1 VQLVGEPGDAT
12 TSVKRSMRIA
22 SLGPAP
28 PGGGASLAVFSTLNL
43 LPIARFPWVHRALNG
58 PSRRVL
64 LRAEG
69 QKQADAIV
77 QELEAERAQQHVLQQ
92 RILNLL
98 KKVEIGLGRIA
109 ALHYCS
115 SAYTRFAKRIGASF
129 LKREC
134 DQTLGRVHGPAE
146 DPGGGP

>member
-1 VQLVGEPGDAT
+1 MQLVGEPGDAT

-28 PGGGASLAVFSTLNL
+28 PGGDAPLIVFSTFNR
-43 LPIARFPWVHRALNG
+43 LPMARFPWVHRALNG
-58 PSRRVL
+58 PSWRVL

-69 QKQADAIV
+69 QKQSDAIV

-98 KKVEIGLGRIA
+98 KKVEIGLGRIV
-109 ALHYCS
+109 ALHDCS
-115 SAYTRFAKRIGASF
+115 S
-129 LKREC
+129 
-134 DQTLGRVHGPAE
+134 TLYQIR
-146 DPGGGP
+146 